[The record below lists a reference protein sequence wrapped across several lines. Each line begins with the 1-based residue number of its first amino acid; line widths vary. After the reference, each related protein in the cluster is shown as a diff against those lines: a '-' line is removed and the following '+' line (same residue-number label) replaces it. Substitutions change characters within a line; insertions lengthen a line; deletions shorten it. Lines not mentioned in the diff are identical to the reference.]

1 MDLSTLCINSCH
13 EFALGLDQGV
23 FRGLERGETG
33 GVEPQSWVTA
43 FLSPLAGLSKNIS
56 AVTRLSLFLGGCIV
70 RVFECMCMCIRMT
83 KLTVKLALSMLFKC
97 D

>member
-56 AVTRLSLFLGGCIV
+56 RFSAITHLSNFFFV
-70 RVFECMCMCIRMT
+70 FVFEVDVLLECLNGCAC
-83 KLTVKLALSMLFKC
+83 ASG
-97 D
+97 